1 MAESL
6 LRPVNFRFS
15 DDAFTIDSGMHKSLV
30 QAPRIKPFIRPSSP
44 QEQHS
49 NLGQANKWADA
60 EGIHHAGPLGIGQE
74 AQLES
79 KMWQVPQGL
88 RAHAARHAPED
99 GEATEARWVSSTA
112 VWGFPGVLAC
122 VCSCCCQADLAALG
136 SLVPAAWTLLGSA
149 ATDLGSDL
157 WEVSSSAVPVP
168 AAVGTLNCCAL
179 LSRRT

>member
-1 MAESL
+1 
-6 LRPVNFRFS
+6 
-15 DDAFTIDSGMHKSLV
+15 
-30 QAPRIKPFIRPSSP
+30 
-44 QEQHS
+44 
-49 NLGQANKWADA
+49 
-60 EGIHHAGPLGIGQE
+60 
-74 AQLES
+74 
-79 KMWQVPQGL
+79 MWQVSEGL
-88 RAHAARHAPED
+88 KAHAARHAPED

-122 VCSCCCQADLAALG
+122 VCSFCCQADLAALG

-168 AAVGTLNCCAL
+168 AAVGTLNCCVL